1 MQTSANLK
9 SAGSVDSAVFQ
20 SLDPAQKRYIGV
32 DLVTVPFVVSLLV
45 NSGLAWL
52 TVSNRSGIAFHT
64 EFGEPSLVGELLAI
78 CLLLPFFTGLVV
90 TPIAKRM
97 RCDRR
102 IEQISMGALPRRLLS
117 WLPGRDFSASA
128 LVGVGCVFLIALPII
143 AALQALDVRFLNGNS
158 FIVAKG
164 IFAGLLAVMVTPV
177 FGLRVLSEAY
187 SVRRIASSKT
197 TIRTVVFDFD
207 GTFADTF
214 DAILKIAKEMG
225 REYGYP
231 IPSPEE
237 VRRLRSL
244 PSREVIKQSGV
255 PLAKVPIMLKR
266 LKQRLRQRI
275 EHLHPIDGML
285 PTIEKMR
292 ERGYRLG
299 IVSTN
304 EQASIEAFLR
314 AHQIDGLI
322 DFVFSGKKIFG
333 KAKLIRQMLRVH
345 GLTQEQV
352 VYIGDETR
360 DIDAA
365 KQVPVKVIA
374 VAWGFN
380 SVDILKKHEPDF
392 LVAQPEQLI
401 ESVSKLLPAEQ
412 R

>member
-1 MQTSANLK
+1 METSANFK
-9 SAGSVDSAVFQ
+9 SAGSVDTAVFFN
-20 SLDPAQKRYIGV
+20 LDPGQKRYIV
-32 DLVTVPFVVSLLV
+32 YDLVIVPFIVNFLL
-45 NSGLAWL
+45 NAGLAWL
-52 TVSNRSGIAFHT
+52 ALGDRSGIAFHG
-64 EFGEPSLVGELLAI
+64 EFGEPSLLGELLAI
-78 CLLLPFFTGLVV
+78 CLLLPFFTGLIV
-90 TPIAKRM
+90 TAIAKRM
-97 RCDRR
+97 RREGRLAR
-102 IEQISMGALPRRLLS
+102 ISVDAFPLRLLS
-117 WLPGRDFSASA
+117 MLPRGVFLRSA
-128 LVGVGCVFLIALPII
+128 LVSAGSVILIALPLI
-143 AALQALDVRFLNGNS
+143 AALKALDVQFLMGNS
-158 FIVAKG
+158 FIAAKG
-164 IFAGLLAVMVTPV
+164 VFAGLLAVMVTPV
-177 FGLRVLSEAY
+177 FGLRVLCEAY
-187 SVRRIASSKT
+187 PIRSIASSKT
-197 TIRTVVFDFD
+197 TRRTVVFDFD

-214 DAILKIAKEMG
+214 DAVLKIAKEMG

-244 PSREVIKQSGV
+244 PSREVIRQSGV
-255 PLAKVPIMLKR
+255 PLPKVPIMLKR
-266 LKQRLRQRI
+266 LKKRLRQRI

-292 ERGYRLG
+292 DRGYRLG

-304 EQASIEAFLR
+304 EQASIEAFLC

-322 DFVFSGKKIFG
+322 DFVFSGKKLFG

-345 GLTQEQV
+345 GLTTDQV

-380 SVDILKKHEPDF
+380 SVDILEKHEPDF
-392 LVAQPEQLI
+392 LAAKPDQLV
-401 ESVSKLLPAEQ
+401 ESVSMLLP